1 MVKEAPGQLDK
12 AVDDALAWAL
22 DVLSWEVAR
31 GDPNFLKLHAIKA
44 QAAALVGQLKARTDP
59 AALRGGSKDVI
70 GEVLARRIAAA
81 KQAAD

>member
-1 MVKEAPGQLDK
+1 MVKESPGQLDEGVAK
-12 AVDDALAWAL
+12 ALAWAL

-44 QAAALVGQLKARTDP
+44 QAAALEWQLKARTDP

-70 GEVLARRIAAA
+70 GEVLAQRIAAA
-81 KQAAD
+81 RQSAD